1 MPLTAPVE
9 RILPGIGLRLLAA
22 LSLSIMFAA
31 AKLAQARGVH
41 LLEILFWRQALVVP
55 LALALVLAGPGI
67 ASLRTDKPRA
77 HLWRMIVGLSGMGFN
92 FAAVMLLPLAE
103 ATSFGFSVPIFAT
116 ILSALVLGEA
126 TGRHRWSAVAVG
138 FVGVLI
144 VLQPGGSAVSLSGA
158 VVALVGAVL
167 TATVT
172 ILIRQLGATER
183 ATTTV
188 FWFSLSSLVPL
199 GIALP
204 FVAAGHDAMTYALL
218 AAVGIAGGIAQ
229 LSLTG
234 ALRLAP
240 VAVVLPMD
248 YSSLIWATLIGWLLF
263 DTLPGNATWIG
274 APLIIASGLYIVW
287 REHWLGRRNIERAQ
301 SSG

>member
-1 MPLTAPVE
+1 L
-9 RILPGIGLRLLAA
+9 LPGIALRLLAA
-22 LSLSIMFAA
+22 LSLSVMFAA
-31 AKLAQARGVH
+31 AKLAEARGAH
-41 LLEILFWRQALVVP
+41 LIEILFWRQALVVP
-55 LALALVLAGPGI
+55 IVVAIVLAGPGL

-77 HLWRMIVGLSGMGFN
+77 HLWRMVVGLSGMSFN
-92 FAAVMLLPLAE
+92 FWAVTLLPLAE

-116 ILSALVLGEA
+116 ILSALLLGEA
-126 TGRHRWSAVAVG
+126 TGRHRWSAVVLG

-144 VLQPGGSAVSLSGA
+144 VLQPGGGA
-158 VVALVGAVL
+158 IPPGGALVALAGAVL
-167 TATVT
+167 TASVT

-199 GIALP
+199 GLALP
-204 FVAAGHDAMTYALL
+204 FVVAAHDPVTYGLL
-218 AAVGIAGGIAQ
+218 ALTGVAGGVAQ
-229 LSLTG
+229 LALTG

-248 YSSLIWATLIGWLLF
+248 YSSLIWATLIGWIVF
-263 DTLPGNATWIG
+263 DTLPGDTTWIG
-274 APLIIASGLYIVW
+274 APVIIASGLYIVW
-287 REHWLGRRNIERAQ
+287 REHWLGRRRVEQAQ